1 MAWRVDDMCHMVE
14 GATFRKLEE
23 RPRSRETENA
33 RRKGPRGK
41 RAMIRSI
48 ALLFKLA
55 RPGEGCCICEY
66 KAVETSMLVHVK
78 RVEGGREERKCG
90 PAGDRPAQ

>member
-1 MAWRVDDMCHMVE
+1 
-14 GATFRKLEE
+14 
-23 RPRSRETENA
+23 
-33 RRKGPRGK
+33 
-41 RAMIRSI
+41 MIRSI